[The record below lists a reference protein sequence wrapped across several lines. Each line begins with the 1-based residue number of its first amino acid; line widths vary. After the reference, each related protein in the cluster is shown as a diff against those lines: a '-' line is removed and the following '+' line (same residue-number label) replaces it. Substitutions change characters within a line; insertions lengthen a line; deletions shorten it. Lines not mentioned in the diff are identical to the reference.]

1 MHKLMIRCP
10 GIGNVPHGVNEG
22 QRATKVR
29 MGLAQFTPDPG
40 DPAPSSGYPGAEVT
54 CSGELSD
61 IGARNRT

>member
-1 MHKLMIRCP
+1 M
-10 GIGNVPHGVNEG
+10 PHGVNEG

-40 DPAPSSGYPGAEVT
+40 DPAPSGYPGAEVT
-54 CSGELSD
+54 GSGELSD